1 MPATVTSPTLA
12 RLARETKKFGC
23 PELVALDGPPTADHL
38 NYLDLLPGRS
48 PAPLLPQAVVEFQ
61 GRPVLY
67 LIDGIGEDGQAQT
80 SVQEVRGLGQLLA
93 NRSEHACLAVVR
105 PGELT
110 VYPLNLDRQKLDR
123 AAPHIITVAAPEAPM
138 FFQSLAT
145 GALSLQG
152 QAKQPDYVFEE
163 IHYLLTSASEA
174 LDGQLAPLDVL
185 SITGRALFFRFLHDR
200 RIVLPAELEDICPKA
215 SNLKDVFT
223 TAEKAAATSCWLDE
237 TFNGDLLPLVEGMD
251 SSIDR
256 EARLRA
262 YRKFYRKAH
271 EQTQGAVFRHLE
283 AILRGWK
290 HVGGSAFQVTIDWDD
305 FNFAHIPIGVLSQVY
320 ETFSRQWDEVNA
332 EKTSVYYTPK
342 NVARLLVEEALAG
355 VKNPEDARV
364 LDAACGAGVFLV
376 LAFRHLVRLH
386 WQKTGQRPDKNTI
399 HRILYQQIRGFD
411 ISESALRLAALA
423 LYITAIEV
431 NGTTRPPKILKFP
444 RALKNEVLF
453 NFGPKDATERKHGF
467 VLGSLSPDVPA
478 AFNGQ
483 FDVVVGNPPWTRL
496 RPTAGIKD
504 GKAEEQAR
512 HAAINREFTMI
523 AQRVLRARQLDAE
536 ADQYSNP
543 DNNPDLPFLWR
554 AAEWGKP
561 GGMIAMA
568 LPARIIL
575 KQSGQ
580 GKVAR
585 DAMLRGLTVMGIL
598 NGSDLE
604 KTAVWPNMDLP
615 FMLLFARN
623 ARSDAHHQF
632 YFVTPVRENPLCE
645 KAEFRIDYQAA
656 QAVPV
661 QAAIAKPWLL
671 KTLGVG
677 TTLDVEVLEKLLAA
691 DPLRVGQVWNNAGL
705 MSGEGYNI
713 SPSLKQ
719 HQADHLHNLPDF
731 ELPENGFAIEFNQ
744 LQTWKQKHRRDK
756 AHAPRDVKLYRAPL
770 VIVPQTPGEGRDRP
784 KACLS
789 KHRRVAFSKS
799 FYGYST
805 AGNSD
810 TEILA
815 PLLYLAMHSLLW
827 QHFYLT
833 NSSRIGA
840 SYRTILK
847 EDLDAFPFPDPGKLT
862 AAQKRKIVSLA
873 EQLESATPKPWD
885 EIDEFIFGLYGLSKH
900 DATVVRDTVKFGAPY
915 RSVRQPAERP
925 PDPAEADAFG
935 TYLVEMVQP
944 FLKAEGR
951 YLKAWPLALI
961 PGTWNPPWRFLL
973 LTTNTE
979 EQVVPPT
986 LVARLMQEASRTAAS
1001 RVIMELPTGGLLLG
1015 LLNQRRFWTLSRA
1028 RLCGVHIIRQHLAG
1042 LRRK

>member
-1 MPATVTSPTLA
+1 MPAVAPSPSLA
-12 RLARETKKFGC
+12 RLTRETKKFGC
-23 PELVALDGPPTADHL
+23 PELVALDGAATADHL
-38 NYLDLLPGRS
+38 NYLDLLPGRGA
-48 PAPLLPQAVVEFQ
+48 APLLPQAVAEFQ

-80 SVQEVRGLGQLLA
+80 SVQEVRDLGQLLA

-110 VYPLNLDRQKLDR
+110 VYPLNLDRQQLDKVQ
-123 AAPHIITVAAPEAPM
+123 PHIITVAAPEAPL

-145 GALSLQG
+145 GALALQG
-152 QAKQPDYVFEE
+152 QAKEPDYVFDE

-174 LDGQLAPLDVL
+174 LAGQLAPLDVL

-200 RIVLPAELEDICPKA
+200 RIVLPAELGDICPKA
-215 SNLKDVFT
+215 DNLKDVFT
-223 TAEKAAATSCWLDE
+223 NAEKAAATSCWLDE
-237 TFNGDLLPLVEGMD
+237 TFNGDLLPLVDGLD
-251 SSIDR
+251 SETERDT
-256 EARLRA
+256 RLRA
-262 YRKFYRKAH
+262 YRKFYREAGEK
-271 EQTQGAVFRHLE
+271 TQGAVFRHLE

-290 HVGGSAFQVTIDWDD
+290 HVGGSAFQITIDWDD

-342 NVARLLVEEALAG
+342 NIARLLVEEALAG

-376 LAFRHLVRLH
+376 LAFRQLVRLH
-386 WQKTGQRPDKNTI
+386 WQKSGHRPDKNTI
-399 HRILYQQIRGFD
+399 HRILYQQICGFD

-423 LYITAIEV
+423 LYVTAIEV

-453 NFGPKDATERKHGF
+453 NFGPKDAAERKHGF
-467 VLGSLSPDVPA
+467 VLGSLSPEVPA
-478 AFNGQ
+478 TFNGQ

-496 RPTAGIKD
+496 RPTSGSKE
-504 GKAEEQAR
+504 GKAAERAR
-512 HAAINREFTMI
+512 HAGINREFTII
-523 AQRVLRARQLDAE
+523 AQRVLKARGLNEE

-575 KQSGQ
+575 KQG
-580 GKVAR
+580 GPGRIAR

-623 ARSDAHHQF
+623 ARAADNQQF
-632 YFVTPVRENPLCE
+632 YFVTPVREQALCE
-645 KAEFRIDYQAA
+645 KAEFRIDYQSA
-656 QAVPV
+656 QAVST
-661 QAAIAKPWLL
+661 QAVRAKPWLL
-671 KTLGVG
+671 KTLGIG
-677 TTLDVEVLEKLLAA
+677 TTLDVEVLDKLFAA
-691 DPLRVGQVWNNAGL
+691 DLLRVGQVWNNAGL
-705 MSGEGYNI
+705 FSGEGYNI
-713 SPSLKQ
+713 SPGLVQNS
-719 HQADHLHNLPDF
+719 ADHLHDLPDF
-731 ELPENGFAIEFNQ
+731 ELPKNGFAIEFNQ
-744 LQTWKQKHRRDK
+744 LQTWRQNHHREK
-756 AHAPRDVKLYRAPL
+756 AHAPRDAKLYRAPL

-789 KHRRVAFSKS
+789 KSRRVAFSKS

-810 TEILA
+810 ADILA

-827 QHFYLT
+827 QHFFLT

-862 AAQKRKIVSLA
+862 AAQKRKIATLA
-873 EQLESATPKPWD
+873 EELETAVTKPWD
-885 EIDEFIFGLYGLSKH
+885 EIDDFIFGLYGLSKH

-925 PDPAEADAFG
+925 PEPDEAKAFG
-935 TYLVEMVQP
+935 IYLSEMVQP
-944 FLKAEGR
+944 FLKAGTR
-951 YLKAWPLALI
+951 QLNSWPVALAA
-961 PGTWNPPWRFLL
+961 GTWNPPWRFLVL
-973 LTTNTE
+973 AAATKE
-979 EQVVPPT
+979 IQVSPT
-986 LVARLMQEASRTAAS
+986 LLARLMQEASRTAAS
-1001 RVIMELPTGGLLLG
+1001 RVIMELPDGGLLLG
-1015 LLNQRRFWTLSRA
+1015 LLNQRRFWTHSRA
-1028 RLCGVHIIRQHLAG
+1028 RLCGVHIIRQHLAA